1 MTHTGRTATVKLLE
15 NRYTFRKQEHKSL
28 CVWLEIKKWNGN
40 RYHFL
45 KKKAYIDPTRMSTVL
60 LYTSDPLF
68 SRPSAK
74 MLPRQNLTSNIQVFV
89 NHSKRTIKQ
98 IQKFLLF
105 SFTIKV

>member
-15 NRYTFRKQEHKSL
+15 NHYTFRKQEHKSL

-45 KKKAYIDPTRMSTVL
+45 KKDAYTDPTRMSTVL

>member
-1 MTHTGRTATVKLLE
+1 MLRIIESKLKIKINDNKILKMSMTHTGRTATVKLLE

-45 KKKAYIDPTRMSTVL
+45 KKEAYIDPTRMSTVL

-68 SRPSAK
+68 SRPS
-74 MLPRQNLTSNIQVFV
+74 T
-89 NHSKRTIKQ
+89 
-98 IQKFLLF
+98 
-105 SFTIKV
+105 